1 MVVTPMTSFVPKPPV
16 LKKTLAITCL
26 YIFRIPCLSEL
37 QQIMGVMLEFRSIVI
52 GAALALTWQTRWRGM
67 VWLSEV
73 VAKKLLPL
81 DKYRN

>member
-1 MVVTPMTSFVPKPPV
+1 
-16 LKKTLAITCL
+16 
-26 YIFRIPCLSEL
+26 
-37 QQIMGVMLEFRSIVI
+37 MGVMLEFRSIVI